1 MRNIIDLYE
10 ASILDIEG
18 TMEVGDKYN
27 KLYNDAENELKKV
40 HKDINDL
47 NNWIAE
53 YIGIKT
59 YTRKGGCKKLGKFL
73 GKEEADTLRIYICVT
88 ERLCTMKIYLTPSKY
103 FTNYDWL
110 ISTTVQVIKNSEL
123 DTDKAVKHFMKKYS
137 NAFSNIENFIKFVRE
152 HGNKGANWE
161 NI

>member
-1 MRNIIDLYE
+1 MRSLKELCEGLLAGQD
-10 ASILDIEG
+10 SILKD
-18 TMEVGDKYN
+18 GDKYN

-47 NNWIAE
+47 SNWTAE
-53 YIGIKT
+53 YMGIKT

-103 FTNYDWL
+103 
-110 ISTTVQVIKNSEL
+110 
-123 DTDKAVKHFMKKYS
+123 
-137 NAFSNIENFIKFVRE
+137 
-152 HGNKGANWE
+152 
-161 NI
+161 